1 LSTNAQTPE
10 ADSGGPNWKVFGIVA
25 LFGAG
30 LVASGLLR
38 YFHLRDED
46 PSALTGYATII
57 YVGLTILAAVLLR
70 RSEVPMRRLGFGL
83 AFKPARFLLLA
94 AVGVGLIQLAGLMLE
109 PFWESVFGDS
119 RDLARFSDVAG
130 TPVELLKLMA
140 LNWTIAA
147 FGEELAFRIVLMRG
161 VAFALGDSRK
171 AFGVALIVQAVVF
184 GLVHIYQGPA
194 GIFGAAI
201 NGLIFGG
208 LTLAARGSIWPAAIA
223 HGSSNSIGIMQLYWA
238 S

>member
-1 LSTNAQTPE
+1 
-10 ADSGGPNWKVFGIVA
+10 
-25 LFGAG
+25 
-30 LVASGLLR
+30 
-38 YFHLRDED
+38 
-46 PSALTGYATII
+46 
-57 YVGLTILAAVLLR
+57 
-70 RSEVPMRRLGFGL
+70 MRRLGFGL

-238 S
+238 G